1 MGCML
6 NKIIYT
12 ILGFGLAFVF
22 FPHISKDTSKY
33 PIVSGSATSKDQT
46 VQILAAPELALAL
59 TPPTLTAKSA
69 LAFDADSGSIL
80 YSKNLDQELPIASLT
95 KLMTALVVVKQA
107 NLGSVVTIEKNDQDV
122 VGISIGLISGEQLTV
137 SDLLKAMLIPSSNDA
152 ALALAHFISGSPDQ
166 FAVLMNEQA
175 KNLRLN
181 ATYFSNP
188 VGWDTDESHS
198 SALDLMKITQEFLK
212 HPELTDIVKTKQ
224 TQITS
229 VDGKHVHQLL
239 TTNKLLLND
248 PEVIGIKTGFTSKAL
263 GNLVIEALHNDR
275 RIVTV
280 ILGSEAREADSQKLL
295 DWVLKAY
302 RW

>member
-1 MGCML
+1 ML

-22 FPHISKDTSKY
+22 FPHISKDITRY
-33 PIVSGSATSKDQT
+33 PVVSGVAISKDSGIQK
-46 VQILAAPELALAL
+46 LATPELALAL
-59 TPPTLTAKSA
+59 TSPALSAKSA

-95 KLMTALVVVKQA
+95 KMMTALVVMKQTDL
-107 NLGSVVTIEKNDQDV
+107 NSIVTIEKNDQDV

-137 SDLLKAMLIPSSNDA
+137 RDLLKAMLIPSSNDA

-166 FAVLMNEQA
+166 FAVLMNDQA
-175 KNLRLN
+175 KQLSLT

-188 VGWDTDESHS
+188 VGWDTDENHS
-198 SALDLMKITQEFLK
+198 SALDLMKITQEFLNHK
-212 HPELTDIVKTKQ
+212 ELTEIVKTKQ
-224 TQITS
+224 ATIIS
-229 VDGKHVHQLL
+229 IDGKHTHDLL

-248 PEVIGIKTGFTSKAL
+248 SEVMGIKTGFTSKAL
-263 GNLVIEALHNDR
+263 GNLVIMAEHNNR
-275 RIVTV
+275 RIVTIV
-280 ILGSEAREADSQKLL
+280 LGSESREVDSQKLL
-295 DWVLKAY
+295 DWVLEAY